1 MHVDMLARGWLIGI
15 GIAAPVGPIG
25 LLCIQRT
32 LAAGRLIGLATG
44 LGAATADALYG
55 VVAAFGLAA
64 ISGRLVAWQD
74 GLALSGG
81 IFLCY
86 LGVRTFLTPP
96 VTGEDGAPD
105 TDIGLVAAYLTTFL
119 LTLTNPVTIL
129 AFVAIFA
136 GMGLASAAGSYGS
149 ALLLVLGV
157 FAGSASWWL
166 LLSGGVSLVRHR
178 LSARILGWINRAAG
192 LIIGAFG
199 LIALASFWL

>member
-129 AFVAIFA
+129 SFVAIFA
-136 GMGLASAAGSYGS
+136 GLGLASAAGSYGS

-166 LLSGGVSLVRHR
+166 LLSGGVSLFRHR